1 MDGHYCGHNDI
12 IDSLRKDVF
21 RTMIAGRP
29 QTVSRW
35 AMNLISDD
43 LRNEA
48 NATEAELK
56 AQFDKVH
63 GGATIRSADK
73 SIVPSQDL
81 LRDDGTSRPIV
92 AVRIFHGG
100 PQQVIN
106 NIAYYFHYG
115 FMMCNL
121 AQDVHLEEG
130 VYGYVDIE
138 SALSKLDLQNPAHR
152 TKCIGLIE
160 GYLRYRHEDKVSLNP
175 RSTKLIAVFHPGIQK
190 FTYFLPWVQKI
201 HWHYGCHPTSW
212 EHPPDGLDSYRTS
225 MAARCLRRL

>member
-1 MDGHYCGHNDI
+1 MN
-12 IDSLRKDVF
+12 
-21 RTMIAGRP
+21 MI
-29 QTVSRW
+29 SE
-35 AMNLISDD
+35 D
-43 LRNEA
+43 LRNEVNA
-48 NATEAELK
+48 NEADLR

-63 GGATIRSADK
+63 GGATIKSGDK

-100 PQQVIN
+100 AQQVVN

-121 AQDVHLEEG
+121 MQDVHLEEG
-130 VYGYVDIE
+130 VYGYIDIE
-138 SALSKLDLQNPAHR
+138 TALSKLDHKNPADL

-175 RSTKLIAVFHPGIQK
+175 RSTKLIAVFS
-190 FTYFLPWVQKI
+190 PWD
-201 HWHYGCHPTSW
+201 T
-212 EHPPDGLDSYRTS
+212 
-225 MAARCLRRL
+225 